1 MQDTSNLPF
10 TLSIFKGLSPPPSVI
25 LRTPLVAELFGA
37 GFTKA
42 PHSHVSEPRIFTI
55 KIKRIF
61 AALRVAISTNYEDL
75 PS

>member
-1 MQDTSNLPF
+1 MQDTSILPF
-10 TLSIFKGLSPPPSVI
+10 TFSILHGLSPPSVI

-42 PHSHVSEPRIFTI
+42 PHSRVSE
-55 KIKRIF
+55 
-61 AALRVAISTNYEDL
+61 LM

>member
-10 TLSIFKGLSPPPSVI
+10 ALSIYKGLSPPPSVI

-42 PHSHVSEPRIFTI
+42 PHSHVSEPHIFTI
-55 KIKRIF
+55 NKK
-61 AALRVAISTNYEDL
+61 
-75 PS
+75 

>member
-10 TLSIFKGLSPPPSVI
+10 TLSIFKGLSSPSVI

-42 PHSHVSEPRIFTI
+42 PHSHVSEPH
-55 KIKRIF
+55 IF
-61 AALRVAISTNYEDL
+61 AMKKK
-75 PS
+75 